1 MLKYNVEHGQ
11 EYKPFEIIAS
21 GIPYNPTGDLI
32 SREALKEVVKDMRN
46 ANPSYGHTCDVVD
59 RAELLDEIDNAPT
72 VSDRYDEGFR
82 DGYAQCINDKEERK
96 ENNRLFQKGD
106 KEE

>member
-1 MLKYNVEHGQ
+1 MNNDMLPVGTTLH
-11 EYKPFEIIAS
+11 I
-21 GIPYNPTGDLI
+21 NPEDIKWEQQGGDLI
-32 SREALKEVVKDMRN
+32 SREALIEFLNKNWYGDVMEVIK
-46 ANPSYGHTCDVVD
+46 
-59 RAELLDEIDNAPT
+59 NAPT
-72 VSDRYDEGFR
+72 VADRYDEGFR